1 MTTLNRTLFLGCLA
15 LLLSYNPAWAA
26 KKAVAT
32 FRGKSKKANIKIKV
46 PVAGTKK
53 LMANKGPRIK
63 SLQTQAQRLLA
74 QAQRQH
80 LRTQQ
85 TGKTK
90 KNKARQQQAQK
101 QYQRTLK
108 KLNLVMKKFGKE
120 TGVTVSAKKICNPKC
135 QARRFRRMQRKLTRL
150 AKKNGW
156 KL

>member
-1 MTTLNRTLFLGCLA
+1 MPTLFRALFLGCLA
-15 LLLSYNPAWAA
+15 LLLSYNPALAA

-32 FRGKSKKANIKIKV
+32 FRGKGKKVNIKVKV

-53 LMANKGPRIK
+53 PVAKKGPRLK
-63 SLQTQAQRLLA
+63 ALQTQVQRLLA
-74 QAQRQH
+74 KAQRQH

-101 QYQRTLK
+101 QYQRTLR
-108 KLNLVMKKFGKE
+108 KLNRVMKKFGKE
-120 TGVTVSAKKICNPKC
+120 TGVTVSAKKLCNPKC
-135 QARRFRRMQRKLTRL
+135 QTRRFRRMQRKLKRL